1 MNLTIQI
8 YYLKDLFVE
17 IKTQEIIIVEII
29 QIIIHF
35 QNLIHLIQSL
45 MLKKYQR
52 LLLKMIEI
60 WIIIRIEFMIKKP

>member
-17 IKTQEIIIVEII
+17 IKTQEIIILEII

>member
-17 IKTQEIIIVEII
+17 IKTQEIIFVEII